1 MEVYINDMS
10 CFLPN
15 EPVENEDIEK
25 VLGKIN
31 NLPSRV
37 KNVVLRNNKIKKRY
51 YAINPKTGGL
61 THSNAELA
69 ARAVK
74 NLSPHGKF
82 DLNDIECL
90 CCGTSSPDLLLPG
103 HSLMVQGELGI
114 SNCEAV
120 TTAGV
125 CISGM
130 TAFKYAYMNVAS
142 GISDNA
148 VATGSELSS
157 AVLRAKFYSEQA
169 DLNLNIETPGGDL
182 NMEKTPELAFNADFL
197 RWMLSDGAGAAFLSN
212 RKNEDGIS
220 LKIEWI
226 ENTSYA
232 GEYET
237 CQYMGGTKL
246 EDGSIAAWKSYD
258 SLNPQQREHI
268 MAIKQDVKLLN
279 SLGVYTGVDRA
290 LAHIIKKR
298 KLSAGDIDWFLPHYS
313 SGYFRGIIYD
323 HLVGI
328 DFEIPYEKWF
338 TNLYEKGN
346 TGSASIYII
355 LEELFKSGK
364 LEKGQKLLCFIP
376 ESGRFSHCYMMLTVA

>member
-1 MEVYINDMS
+1 MS

-15 EPVENEDIEK
+15 KPVENEDIEK

-31 NLPSRV
+31 NYSSRA
-37 KNVVLRNNKIKKRY
+37 KSIVLRNNKIKKRY
-51 YAINPKTGGL
+51 YAINPLTMEL
-61 THSNAELA
+61 THTNVELVA
-69 ARAVK
+69 QAILKLAPYG
-74 NLSPHGKF
+74 NF
-82 DLNDIECL
+82 NLNDIECL

-103 HSLMVQGELGI
+103 HALMVQGELGI
-114 SNCEAV
+114 PNCESV

-130 TAFKYAYMNVAS
+130 TAFKYAYMNIAS
-142 GISDNA
+142 GISRNA

-157 AVLRAKFYSEQA
+157 AVLRAKFYSENI
-169 DLNLNIETPGGDL
+169 DLDLNIETPNEKL
-182 NMEKTPELAFNADFL
+182 NLEKTPELAFNADFL

-212 RKNEDGIS
+212 QKNENGIS

-226 ENTSYA
+226 ENISYA
-232 GEYET
+232 GAYET

-246 EDGSIAAWKSYD
+246 KDGSIVSWKSHD
-258 SLNPQQREHI
+258 NLTPKQREYI

-279 SLGVYTGVDRA
+279 SLGVYTGIDLA
-290 LAHIIKKR
+290 LAGIIEKR
-298 KLSAGDIDWFLPHYS
+298 NLRNEDIDWFLPHYS
-313 SGYFRGIIYD
+313 SGYFKNIIYD
-323 HLVGI
+323 HLLNI
-328 DFEIPYEKWF
+328 NFEIPFEKWF

-364 LEKGQKLLCFIP
+364 LEKGQKILCFIP
-376 ESGRFSHCYMMLTVA
+376 ESGRFSHCYMLLTVQ